1 MAGWEGG
8 KRLTA
13 TLLDRQIS
21 TLHVCLDQKGV
32 LQPLVQCV
40 VARDKNQD
48 QRQDCLQLTEGSGA
62 AGRGKTTFPVIPFP
76 PQGSGGSREMHGAVY
91 GVNSINA

>member
-40 VARDKNQD
+40 VARGKSQY
-48 QRQDCLQLTEGSGA
+48 QRQDCL
-62 AGRGKTTFPVIPFP
+62 
-76 PQGSGGSREMHGAVY
+76 
-91 GVNSINA
+91 